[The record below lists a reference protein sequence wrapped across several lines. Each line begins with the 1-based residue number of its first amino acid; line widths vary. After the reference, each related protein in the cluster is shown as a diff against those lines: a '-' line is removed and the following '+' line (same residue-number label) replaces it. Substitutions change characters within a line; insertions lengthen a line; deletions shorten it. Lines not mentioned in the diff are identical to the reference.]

1 MANATAPLALAVGA
15 PLPSAAKYTDR
26 SKYLAEALKG
36 MQAGST
42 NIRSG
47 GELATRLLAQA
58 ITGYAQRKN
67 DEKLHAAQTADQ
79 QAQQAYVRQQIA
91 SAFPNDP
98 RAQALASLNPEAVI
112 AAAAKGY
119 EPQTLS
125 SGQTLVQGGAPVYQ
139 APIIEKFD
147 DRFGRYDPTTNSV
160 SYTQARGPTFQEN
173 EGQRHNQVGEAQG
186 WRGLD
191 INQQNANSQATS
203 AGAAATG
210 AQTGRLAYEARKA
223 AGGFG
228 TPGVGGVL
236 GPNLDPNEWE
246 FPGAAGR

>member
-1 MANATAPLALAVGA
+1 MATNQALAKAVGA
-15 PLPSAAKYTDR
+15 PLPTTAAYADR
-26 SKYLAEALKG
+26 SKYLTEALKS

-47 GELATRLLAQA
+47 GELAARLLAQA
-58 ITGYAQRKN
+58 VTGYAQHKN
-67 DEKLHAAQTADQ
+67 DEKLHAAEATDR
-79 QAQQAYVRQQIA
+79 QAQQAYVAQQIA
-91 SAFPNDP
+91 LAFPNDP
-98 RAQALASLNPEAVI
+98 RAQALGSLNPDAL
-112 AAAAKGY
+112 AAAGVKGY
-119 EPQTLS
+119 EPQTVS
-125 SGQTLVQGGAPVYQ
+125 SGQSIVQGGKPVYQ

-147 DRFGRYDPTTNSV
+147 DRFGAYDPATNHVTYSDP
-160 SYTQARGPTFQEN
+160 RGATLQEQ

-203 AGAAATG
+203 AAASATG
-210 AQTGRLAYEARKA
+210 AQTGRLAYDARKA

-228 TPGVGGVL
+228 TPGVGNVL